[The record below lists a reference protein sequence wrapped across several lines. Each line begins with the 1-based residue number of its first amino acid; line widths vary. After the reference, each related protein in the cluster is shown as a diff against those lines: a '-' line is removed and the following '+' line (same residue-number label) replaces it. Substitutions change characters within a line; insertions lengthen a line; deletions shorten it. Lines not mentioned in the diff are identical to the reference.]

1 MNNTIQSIQAMA
13 TSVNASFND
22 AAHDFAEYLKT
33 PENLDMFVDQMR
45 FVITTLILGW
55 VFIGLCACCS
65 DPCEDNLR
73 RRLKIVESELAE
85 AESTIAD
92 MDEENE
98 KLKMEL
104 AKVRQEIT
112 EVEFRYLS
120 CRQAAQR
127 FIDTPQDVP
136 SGKRQRVD
144 SK

>member
-13 TSVNASFND
+13 MSVNAAFLNASDN
-22 AAHDFAEYLKT
+22 FAEHLKT
-33 PENLDMFVDQMR
+33 QENVDILVDQLR
-45 FVITTLILGW
+45 LTVTVLIIGW
-55 VFIGLCACCS
+55 ALISMCSCCI

-73 RRLKIVESELAE
+73 RRLKLVESELAE

-104 AKVRQEIT
+104 AKARQEIT